1 MLSWLEGHDYIYAVL
16 KYKPLSDFQLP
27 SAFYIVNQKP
37 FPFALF
43 QRMLFY
49 FMLPQK
55 RSVRQDEGAGSMC
68 VGNKED

>member
-1 MLSWLEGHDYIYAVL
+1 MLSWLEDHHYIYAIL

-37 FPFALF
+37 FPSALF
-43 QRMLFY
+43 QRMLLS

-55 RSVRQDEGAGSMC
+55 RSEKQDKGTGCMC
-68 VGNKED
+68 VGSEED